1 MRLIEKVKAVMSK
14 KLVLIDPHVFSSV
27 QNGILLFSRHF
38 IFSFTFLVHSDLSD
52 VNFDKYH
59 LQVAVNIYFHRQLF
73 TVTKEITF
81 HNVTYSS
88 VLFLIQLLQ
97 LTRHYILVIAS
108 LS

>member
-1 MRLIEKVKAVMSK
+1 M
-14 KLVLIDPHVFSSV
+14 SSV
-27 QNGILLFSRHF
+27 QCRTVSYYFPVISF
-38 IFSFTFLVHSDLSD
+38 FSFTFLVHSDLSD
-52 VNFDKYH
+52 VNFDKYY

-81 HNVTYSS
+81 HNVTYSY

-97 LTRHYILVIAS
+97 LTPHYILVIAS